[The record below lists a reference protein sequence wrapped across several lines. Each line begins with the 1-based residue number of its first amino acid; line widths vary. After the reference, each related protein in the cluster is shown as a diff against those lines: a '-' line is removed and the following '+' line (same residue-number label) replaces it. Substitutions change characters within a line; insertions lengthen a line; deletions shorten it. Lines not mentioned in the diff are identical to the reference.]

1 METVVVLVAR
11 DDTSSAT
18 DIEDVVAAETLD
30 RTLVGT
36 EMLVRAYL
44 ELGIAVQVHSH
55 SFPDLVGSLQ
65 LQATVQTWG
74 PVSSTSVVARTDP
87 NRHPVSLLEHSV
99 HLALWGLAHQN

>member
-18 DIEDVVAAETLD
+18 DIEDIAAAETLE

-44 ELGIAVQVHSH
+44 ESRIAV
-55 SFPDLVGSLQ
+55 
-65 LQATVQTWG
+65 
-74 PVSSTSVVARTDP
+74 
-87 NRHPVSLLEHSV
+87 
-99 HLALWGLAHQN
+99 

>member
-18 DIEDVVAAETLD
+18 DIEDIAAAETLE

-36 EMLVRAYL
+36 EMLILAYL
-44 ELGIAVQVHSH
+44 ESCIAVQVHNH

-65 LQATVQTWG
+65 LQATVQT
-74 PVSSTSVVARTDP
+74 
-87 NRHPVSLLEHSV
+87 
-99 HLALWGLAHQN
+99 

>member
-1 METVVVLVAR
+1 MLVAR

-18 DIEDVVAAETLD
+18 DIEDIAAAETLE

-44 ELGIAVQVHSH
+44 ESCIAVQVHSH

-65 LQATVQTWG
+65 LQARVQT
-74 PVSSTSVVARTDP
+74 
-87 NRHPVSLLEHSV
+87 
-99 HLALWGLAHQN
+99 